1 MSKVIED
8 AAQDFAAI
16 NDDKAANSAH
26 SYSKYDIADAYQQGA
41 DFGYSLAENRIKKE
55 YEERLRW
62 IPVEEK
68 LPDISKESDIYS
80 DVVTVREHDYYSPLA
95 ALYSHE
101 YKQWVSYPNSVVLSN
116 VTEWRRFL

>member
-1 MSKVIED
+1 MSYETKQNEIAKEM
-8 AAQDFAAI
+8 QLLSGRLESFT
-16 NDDKAANSAH
+16 KSKE
-26 SYSKYDIADAYQQGA
+26 YSK
-41 DFGYSLAENRIKKE
+41 GYSDCQKE
-55 YEERLRW
+55 YEEKLRW

-101 YKQWVSYPNSVVLSN
+101 YKQWISYPNSVVLSN
-116 VTEWRRFL
+116 VTEWRRLRNATNSW

>member
-1 MSKVIED
+1 MSKSIYSYIRKEYED
-8 AAQDFAAI
+8 YKHYSDSTIKKLLPNWCSLLKLVQ
-16 NDDKAANSAH
+16 NDV
-26 SYSKYDIADAYQQGA
+26 
-41 DFGYSLAENRIKKE
+41 KKE
-55 YEERLRW
+55 YEEKLRW

-80 DVVTVREHDYYSPLA
+80 DVVTVRERDYYSPLA

-101 YKQWVSYPNSVVLSN
+101 YKQWISYPNSVVLSN